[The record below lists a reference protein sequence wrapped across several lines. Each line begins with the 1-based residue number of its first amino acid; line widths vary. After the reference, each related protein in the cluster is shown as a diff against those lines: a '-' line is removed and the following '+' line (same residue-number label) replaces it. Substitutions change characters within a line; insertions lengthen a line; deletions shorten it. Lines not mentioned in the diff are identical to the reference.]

1 MKKLL
6 LVLAIGA
13 FAACGSGTG
22 DTTTHDTTSTSTMS
36 ADSTTVAPVMPNATT
51 GDSSM
56 KMNDTSSMKMKKD
69 STKM

>member
-13 FAACGSGTG
+13 FAACGDSGSG
-22 DTTTHDTTSTSTMS
+22 DTTTT
-36 ADSTTVAPVMPNATT
+36 DSTTTMSSDSTVVAPVMPSDTGSMTT
-51 GDSSM
+51 DSTM
-56 KMNDTSSMKMKKD
+56 KD